1 MALMFGPAELAMLI
15 VFALVV
21 VAGTGARSQIKGLI
35 STALGMLLATVGLD
49 PITTQQRFT
58 FGSIDLDAGIELLAM
73 LIGLSFNAVQGK
85 GRKKRLLILTLFVA
99 LYGFSDE
106 FHQYFVPGR
115 DPSFWDLCADT
126 SGGFLAAYF
135 LLRKKQRLS
144 RKKPPSRLDIPKK

>member
-1 MALMFGPAELAMLI
+1 MKSHPNITRRLWIYRILAVFWMALIYWLSSRQSLPAPDLFRGQDKIEHAVVFGI
-15 VFALVV
+15 
-21 VAGTGARSQIKGLI
+21 
-35 STALGMLLATVGLD
+35 
-49 PITTQQRFT
+49 
-58 FGSIDLDAGIELLAM
+58 LAM

-115 DPSFWDLCADT
+115 DPSFWDLCADA
-126 SGGFLAAYF
+126 SGGFLAACF